1 MTFGI
6 WQIVLIV
13 LIVVLVFGAGKI
25 PRVMGDFAKGIKSFK
40 AGMREGETADAT
52 PAKGSEQPA
61 QNTQTEAKAI
71 DSETAAVDTGTV
83 KKDETAKTAKG

>member
-13 LIVVLVFGAGKI
+13 LVVVLVFGAGKI

-40 AGMREGETADAT
+40 AGMMGKEEDPSDTDRLEESPPEETGE
-52 PAKGSEQPA
+52 PK
-61 QNTQTEAKAI
+61 QT
-71 DSETAAVDTGTV
+71 
-83 KKDETAKTAKG
+83 

>member
-13 LIVVLVFGAGKI
+13 LVVVLVFGAGKI

-40 AGMREGETADAT
+40 AGMKDGEIGDTKAPSATADSADKSQADT
-52 PAKGSEQPA
+52 
-61 QNTQTEAKAI
+61 KAI
-71 DSETAAVDTGTV
+71 NVEEVADSEV
-83 KKDETAKTAKG
+83 KAKRDEAEKS

>member
-40 AGMREGETADAT
+40 AGMREGETADAA
-52 PAKGSEQPA
+52 PAKPSEQPV
-61 QNTQTEAKAI
+61 QNTKNESKAI
-71 DSETAAVDTGTV
+71 DSETAKVDTGTV
-83 KKDETAKTAKG
+83 KKDETAKTVKG

>member
-13 LIVVLVFGAGKI
+13 LVVVLVFGAGKI

-40 AGMREGETADAT
+40 AGMRDGEAGQPST
-52 PAKGSEQPA
+52 PSSDEKSTE
-61 QNTQTEAKAI
+61 TEAAQTKAI
-71 DSETAAVDTGTV
+71 KADDASAEDTANV
-83 KKDETAKTAKG
+83 KKDETYKT

>member
-13 LIVVLVFGAGKI
+13 LVVVLVFGAGKI

-40 AGMREGETADAT
+40 AGMKDGEIGDSK
-52 PAKGSEQPA
+52 PASTTDKSAESDEE
-61 QNTQTEAKAI
+61 EAKAI
-71 DSETAAVDTGTV
+71 NAETAVADAGSV
-83 KKDETAKTAKG
+83 KKDEATKG

>member
-40 AGMREGETADAT
+40 AGMLGKEEDKPDPDQIQESSAEEAGK
-52 PAKGSEQPA
+52 PK
-61 QNTQTEAKAI
+61 QT
-71 DSETAAVDTGTV
+71 
-83 KKDETAKTAKG
+83 